1 MFAAASE
8 TVQLWDITRG
18 GSTTGAGA
26 LREIGWGAE
35 SIHCIR
41 FNQSE
46 QNILAGAG
54 SDRGVVLYDLRTGK
68 ALTKMVMK
76 MRANDIAWSPIEP
89 TVFAVA
95 SEDHN
100 MYTFDMRNLGSAL
113 QIYKDHVS
121 AVMSVDFSPTGQE
134 LVTGS
139 YDRTLRLWNVN
150 RGNHSRDVYH
160 ASRMQRIFTSLYTL
174 DARFV
179 LSGSDDG
186 NVRVWK
192 AQASEKLGIHGGK
205 ERASREYR
213 QQLAKKWQN
222 VGDVGKI
229 SKQRRVPKAIKTAQ
243 KLKTTM
249 LDAQRTKEDRR
260 RKHTKAGQSKP
271 KPARQD
277 AILAQKE

>member
-1 MFAAASE
+1 
-8 TVQLWDITRG
+8 
-18 GSTTGAGA
+18 
-26 LREIGWGAE
+26 
-35 SIHCIR
+35 
-41 FNQSE
+41 
-46 QNILAGAG
+46 
-54 SDRGVVLYDLRTGK
+54 
-68 ALTKMVMK
+68 
-76 MRANDIAWSPIEP
+76 
-89 TVFAVA
+89 
-95 SEDHN
+95 

-113 QIYKDHVS
+113 QVYKDHVS

-160 ASRMQRIFTSLYTL
+160 TSRMQRLFATMFSM

-179 LSGSDDG
+179 VSGSDDG

-205 ERASREYR
+205 ERAQREYR
-213 QQLAKKWQN
+213 QQLVKRWQG
-222 VGDVGKI
+222 VGEVGKVAH
-229 SKQRRVPKAIKTAQ
+229 QRRVPKAIKGAQ
-243 KLKTTM
+243 KLKHTM
-249 LDAQRTKEDRR
+249 LEAQRTKEERR
-260 RKHTKAGQSKP
+260 RKHTRAGQSKP